1 MFTEGLD
8 NNALKWVREGS
19 GQQTKEVPYS
29 ISSQRS
35 RIDPIGSMR
44 NGGRNVGLPP
54 PSKFR
59 SGHLSGVIP
68 VSRVIPGN
76 LDESASA
83 SDNDMITD
91 SEEEVYGGRYSLDS
105 SPHDDRIP
113 STTAATQR
121 YYNLPQRRATALYA
135 SDSVYSDDVSSSVET
150 LGRGRGYVADR
161 LMRGANR
168 YPIGSSVYTEE
179 ESSDSAASSEFSSTQ
194 VGTNNGTV
202 PRSTNY
208 ASEGYAS
215 SIPSRLNTG
224 NKTQKD
230 MTSGNLQKKAAS
242 DEEVPSAPPFCSSTA
257 EIKEVDERVPASR
270 TVNVQSTA
278 EDSGLSTK
286 ANSNIPSG
294 LNDQVKIPNHS
305 DSPVRTT
312 AAAVESGG
320 PSGSYPA
327 RLPTFHASA
336 LGPWH
341 RVLAY
346 DACVRLCLHAWARGC
361 LEAPMFLESECALLR
376 NAFRLQQVL
385 LQSEEELMANRSSE
399 LPKEAAATKPK
410 QMVGKMKIQ
419 VRKVKM
425 GLDPPTG
432 CSFSSLKTPKIKM
445 ESVRYHLSNLRST
458 FSSGWQ
464 AVRKVRFAPRMPA
477 NGSFS
482 RQSLAYMQA
491 STQYIK
497 QVSGLLKI
505 GVTSLR
511 SSPSSYEVVQETYY
525 CLLRLKSS
533 MEEDAIK
540 MQPGS
545 GETHIFFPDSFGDD
559 LIVEVLDSNGKHYG
573 RVLAQVATIAEEP
586 GEKLRWW
593 SVYREPEHE
602 LVGKVQLFINYS
614 ATFDENSHLKCG
626 SVAETVAYD
635 LALEVAMKI
644 QQFQQ
649 RNLTLHGPWKWLL
662 TEFASYYGVSDAYT
676 RLRYLSYVMDVATP
690 TADCLTI
697 VHDLLLPVIMKGRSK
712 STLSH
717 QENRILGE
725 VEDQIEQIF
734 ALVFENYKS
743 LDEST
748 PSGIMDVFKPATG
761 VVPPALEPAVKLYSL
776 LHDIL
781 SPEAQNTLYSYFQ
794 AAAKKRSRRHLTET
808 DEYVSGNNE
817 GLLMDAVTVS
827 TAYKKMKSLCMNI
840 RNEIFTDME
849 IHNQNILPSFI
860 DLPNLSSAIYSAE
873 LCCRLRAF
881 LIACPPAGP
890 SPHVTD
896 LVIATADF
904 QRDLACWNIKPV
916 KGGVDAK
923 ELFHLYIILWI
934 QDKRLSLLESCKL
947 DKVKWSGVKTQHST
961 TPFVDEMYERLKET
975 LTDYEV
981 IICRWPEYTFALENA
996 IADIEKAILD
1006 ALEKQY
1012 ADVLSPLKENLTPKK
1027 FGLKYVQKLAKRSV
1041 CPYIVPDDLGIL
1053 LNSMKRMLDILRPKI
1068 EQQFKSWGSCIP
1080 EGGNTAPG
1088 ERLSE
1093 VTVMLRSKF
1102 RNYVQA
1108 VIEKLAENTKLQ
1120 SNTKLKKILQDSKES
1135 VIESDIRSKMQP
1147 LKEQLASTINHLY
1160 TIFEPNVFIAS
1171 CRGYWDRMGQDV
1183 LSFLESRKENRAWY
1197 KGSRIAV
1204 SILDDTFASQMQQLL
1219 GNSLQEKDLEPPRS
1233 ILEVRSMLCRDA
1245 TNNKG
1250 PTYYY

>member
-1 MFTEGLD
+1 
-8 NNALKWVREGS
+8 
-19 GQQTKEVPYS
+19 
-29 ISSQRS
+29 
-35 RIDPIGSMR
+35 
-44 NGGRNVGLPP
+44 
-54 PSKFR
+54 
-59 SGHLSGVIP
+59 
-68 VSRVIPGN
+68 
-76 LDESASA
+76 
-83 SDNDMITD
+83 MITD

-105 SPHDDRIP
+105 SPHDERVP

-121 YYNLPQRRATALYA
+121 YYTLPPRRGAQYA
-135 SDSVYSDDVSSSVET
+135 RDTMYSDDVSSSMET
-150 LGRGRGYVADR
+150 LGRGRGYVVDR
-161 LMRGANR
+161 LLMRGANR
-168 YPIGSSVYTEE
+168 YPIGNSVYTEE
-179 ESSDSAASSEFSSTQ
+179 ESSDSAASSEFSSSQ

-215 SIPSRLNTG
+215 SIPSKLNTG

-230 MTSGNLQKKAAS
+230 MTSGNLQKKVAS
-242 DEEVPSAPPFCSSTA
+242 DEDVPCAPPFCSSA
-257 EIKEVDERVPASR
+257 PEIKEVDERIPASR
-270 TVNVQSTA
+270 TANLQSMA

-286 ANSNIPSG
+286 ADSNISSG
-294 LNDQVKIPNHS
+294 INHQVKVPNHF

-312 AAAVESGG
+312 AAAAAESGG
-320 PSGSYPA
+320 PSGSYPT
-327 RLPTFHASA
+327 RLRTFHASA

-361 LEAPMFLESECALLR
+361 IEAPMFLESECALLR
-376 NAFRLQQVL
+376 SSFRLQQVL
-385 LQSEEELMANRSSE
+385 LQSEEELMVNRSSE
-399 LPKEAAATKPK
+399 LPKEAAAPKPK

-425 GLDPPTG
+425 GLDPPTD

-445 ESVRYHLSNLRST
+445 ESVRYHKSNMRSSI
-458 FSSGWQ
+458 SSGWR
-464 AVRKVRFAPRMPA
+464 AIRKVHFAPRVPA

-482 RQSLAYMQA
+482 CQSLAYMQA

-505 GVTSLR
+505 GATSLR
-511 SSPSSYEVVQETYY
+511 SSPSSYDVVQETYY
-525 CLLRLKSS
+525 CFLRLKSS
-533 MEEDAIK
+533 TEEDAIK

-545 GETHIFFPDSFGDD
+545 GETHIFFPDSLGDD
-559 LIVEVLDSNGKHYG
+559 LIVEVMDSKEKHYG

-586 GEKLRWW
+586 CEKLRWW
-593 SVYREPEHE
+593 SVYREPEYE
-602 LVGKVQLFINYS
+602 LVGKVQFFINYS
-614 ATFDENSHLKCG
+614 TTFDENSHLKCG

-635 LALEVAMKI
+635 LVLEVAMKI

-662 TEFASYYGVSDAYT
+662 TEVASYYGVSDAYT
-676 RLRYLSYVMDVATP
+676 RLRGVNPLPYYVRNNFATSIVQVP
-690 TADCLTI
+690 FLCHGCRNTNCCCLRV

-725 VEDQIEQIF
+725 IEDQIEQIF
-734 ALVFENYKS
+734 ALIFENYKS

-761 VVPPALEPAVKLYSL
+761 VVPPALEPAVKLFSL

-781 SPEAQNTLYSYFQ
+781 SPETQNTLYSYFQ
-794 AAAKKRSRRHLTET
+794 AVAKKRSRRHLTET

-817 GLLMDAVTVS
+817 GLLMDAVSVS
-827 TAYKKMKSLCMNI
+827 TAYQKMKSLCMNI
-840 RNEIFTDME
+840 RNEIFTDIE
-849 IHNQNILPSFI
+849 IHNQNILPSFVPLVVISCNIPNCFNVFNSVCNFI

-904 QRDLACWNIKPV
+904 QRDLACWNLKPV

-934 QDKRLSLLESCKL
+934 QDKRLALLESCKL
-947 DKVKWSGVKTQHST
+947 DKVKWPGVKTQHST
-961 TPFVDEMYERLKET
+961 TPFVDEMYEHLKET
-975 LTDYEV
+975 LNDYV
-981 IICRWPEYTFALENA
+981 IIICRWPEYTFALENA

-1102 RNYVQA
+1102 RNYVQT

-1120 SNTKLKKILQDSKES
+1120 NNTKLKKILQDSKEN
-1135 VIESDIRSKMQP
+1135 VIESDISCKIQP
-1147 LKEQLASTINHLY
+1147 LKEQLTSTINHLY

-1183 LSFLESRKENRAWY
+1183 LSFLESRKENWAWY
-1197 KGSRIAV
+1197 KGSRIA
-1204 SILDDTFASQMQQLL
+1204 ILDDTFASQIQQLL

-1245 TNNKG
+1245 SNNNG
-1250 PTYYY
+1250 STYYY

>member
-19 GQQTKEVPYS
+19 GQQTKEVPFS
-29 ISSQRS
+29 ISSQGS
-35 RIDPIGSMR
+35 RVDPIGGSMR
-44 NGGRNVGLPP
+44 NGGRNVGLPL

-59 SGHLSGVIP
+59 SGHMSGVIP
-68 VSRVIPGN
+68 VSRVIPAD
-76 LDESASA
+76 LDDSASV

-105 SPHDDRIP
+105 SPHDDRVP

-121 YYNLPQRRATALYA
+121 YYNLPPRRGAMQYA
-135 SDSVYSDDVSSSVET
+135 SDSMYSDDVSSSMET
-150 LGRGRGYVADR
+150 LARGRGHVVDR

-194 VGTNNGTV
+194 VGTNNRTV

-215 SIPSRLNTG
+215 SIPSKLNTG

-230 MTSGNLQKKAAS
+230 MTSGNLQKKVV
-242 DEEVPSAPPFCSSTA
+242 DEDVPSAPPFYSPAA
-257 EIKEVDERVPASR
+257 EIKEVDERIPASR
-270 TVNVQSTA
+270 TANVQSMA
-278 EDSGLSTK
+278 EDSGLSAK
-286 ANSNIPSG
+286 ADSHNSSG
-294 LNDQVKIPNHS
+294 INHQVKVPNNS

-312 AAAVESGG
+312 AAAAESGG
-320 PSGSYPA
+320 PLGSYPA

-346 DACVRLCLHAWARGC
+346 DACVRLCLHSWARGC
-361 LEAPMFLESECALLR
+361 MEAPMFLESECALLR
-376 NAFRLQQVL
+376 NSFRLQQVL

-399 LPKEAAATKPK
+399 LPKEAAAPKPK

-425 GLDPPTG
+425 GLNPPTG
-432 CSFSSLKTPKIKM
+432 CSFSSLKTPKIKI
-445 ESVRYHLSNLRST
+445 ESVRYHLSNMRSSI
-458 FSSGWQ
+458 SSGWR
-464 AVRKVRFAPRMPA
+464 AIRKVHFAPRVPA

-491 STQYIK
+491 STQYVK

-511 SSPSSYEVVQETYY
+511 SNPSSYDVVQETYY
-525 CLLRLKSS
+525 CFLRLKSS
-533 MEEDAIK
+533 TEEDAIK

-545 GETHIFFPDSFGDD
+545 GETHIFFPDNLGDD

-614 ATFDENSHLKCG
+614 TAFDENSHLKCG

-635 LALEVAMKI
+635 LVLEVAMKI

-690 TADCLTI
+690 TADCLTV

-712 STLSH
+712 SILSH

-725 VEDQIEQIF
+725 IEDQIEQIF
-734 ALVFENYKS
+734 GLVFENYKS

-761 VVPPALEPAVKLYSL
+761 VVPPALEPAVKLFSL

-781 SPEAQNTLYSYFQ
+781 SPETQNTLYSYFQ
-794 AAAKKRSRRHLTET
+794 AAAKRRSRRHLTET

-827 TAYKKMKSLCMNI
+827 TAYQKMKSLCMNI
-840 RNEIFTDME
+840 RNEIFTDIE

-961 TPFVDEMYERLKET
+961 TPFVDEMYERLKGT
-975 LTDYEV
+975 LNDYV
-981 IICRWPEYTFALENA
+981 IIICRWPEYTFVLENA

-1027 FGLKYVQKLAKRSV
+1027 FGFKYVQKLTKRSV
-1041 CPYIVPDDLGIL
+1041 CPYVVPEDLGIL
-1053 LNSMKRMLDILRPKI
+1053 LNSMKRMLDILRPNI
-1068 EQQFKSWGSCIP
+1068 EQQFKSWGSCIR

-1093 VTVMLRSKF
+1093 VTVMLRAKF

-1108 VIEKLAENTKLQ
+1108 VIEKLVENTKLQ
-1120 SNTKLKKILQDSKES
+1120 NNTKLKKILQDSKEN
-1135 VIESDIRSKMQP
+1135 VIESDIRFKMQP
-1147 LKEQLASTINHLY
+1147 LKEQLTSTINHLY

-1183 LSFLESRKENRAWY
+1183 LSFLESRKENRSWY

-1245 TNNKG
+1245 SNNKG
-1250 PTYYY
+1250 SNYFY